1 MNFNAWMDSDYFWL
15 YAILTVWFSIAAVL
29 AYNESI
35 EKHQKFVFFDF
46 VALVLKKTVV
56 VAFNILSHISQID
69 SKNEVK
75 NSPKI
80 ITNVKMQHR
89 SVVVISTYN
98 NARSSFGIP
107 NAQLVNWTS
116 SSVTVRIPLGS
127 RYVIRT
133 MDPSGTTIDNYIE
146 S

>member
-56 VAFNILSHISQID
+56 VAFNRPFAPQFHELILS
-69 SKNEVK
+69 
-75 NSPKI
+75 
-80 ITNVKMQHR
+80 R
-89 SVVVISTYN
+89 
-98 NARSSFGIP
+98 
-107 NAQLVNWTS
+107 L
-116 SSVTVRIPLGS
+116 
-127 RYVIRT
+127 
-133 MDPSGTTIDNYIE
+133 
-146 S
+146 